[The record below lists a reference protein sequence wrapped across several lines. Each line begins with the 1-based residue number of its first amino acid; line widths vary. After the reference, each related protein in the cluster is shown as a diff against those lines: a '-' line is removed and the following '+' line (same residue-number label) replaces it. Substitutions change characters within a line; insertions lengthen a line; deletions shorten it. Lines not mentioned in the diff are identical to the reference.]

1 MSCLDKRSK
10 KNVKKEL
17 SEMIFKIWVA
27 ADCLPKVVN
36 SIVRSIDKLL
46 STYWQYRSGRGRQ
59 SGRKERTSDLPVAQ
73 SIRRSQRLN
82 RDTTV
87 RDQETLAPADQ
98 SSQAAPALEDNEY
111 YLTSEWPPKVLD
123 HLAAIFSDGFY
134 IGEVL
139 KVLDDETARVSYM
152 APKKILTADTAE
164 HPQRF

>member
-1 MSCLDKRSK
+1 MLGVLTRCS
-10 KNVKKEL
+10 
-17 SEMIFKIWVA
+17 
-27 ADCLPKVVN
+27 LPTGN
-36 SIVRSIDKLL
+36 
-46 STYWQYRSGRGRQ
+46 TGRQ

-73 SIRRSQRLN
+73 SIRRSRRLN

-87 RDQETLAPADQ
+87 QDQETLAPADQ

-139 KVLDDETARVSYM
+139 KVLDDETAGYR
-152 APKKILTADTAE
+152 IW
-164 HPQRF
+164 HQRKF